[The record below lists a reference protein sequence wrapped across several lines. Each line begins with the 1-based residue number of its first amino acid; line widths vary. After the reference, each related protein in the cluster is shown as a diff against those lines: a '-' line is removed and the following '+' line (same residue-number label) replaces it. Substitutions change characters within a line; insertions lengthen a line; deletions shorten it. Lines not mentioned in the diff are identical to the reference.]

1 MTTLLLEKLLDPSSI
16 AVIGASARE
25 GSPGFK
31 LTQNLL
37 QGSYKGKL
45 FLVNPRYD
53 EVLGHPCHK
62 SVKTLPE
69 PPDLVILITPPR
81 ILRRTLVQCS
91 RIGISVAVVMSGTE
105 KSQSLHRYAQ
115 RLGMR
120 LMGPYCAGI
129 IRPHLGLNATYSSNQ
144 INKGNLAIISQSAS
158 LGAAM
163 VDWAETANVGFSALL
178 STGQDA
184 DISLSDLLDLLA
196 EDWQTK
202 AVIVYVD
209 HIKASRP
216 FLSAL
221 SATARI
227 KPVVLMRSSQEGVL
241 YCDALTRTGQ
251 IYNSDSVFQVALNR
265 AGVVR
270 IKSFSNLYAA
280 ARILS
285 TGIRV
290 KGNRLA
296 ILSNANAPAMIALER
311 ILDKG
316 FSAPHIAPDNSW
328 RLFSRDKDT
337 ISGANPLLLRNP
349 LKLAEDYRKGLQA
362 MQTRE
367 DIDALLVIF
376 VPDSRNDANTIA
388 QALIE
393 CSPFKKPL
401 LACWMGE
408 ASVGEARKTLS
419 AAGIPNFRTPE
430 AATDGFDFLHRY
442 YISQQQLLQLP
453 NPASRRTRADA
464 EGARVM
470 VNHELNSGA
479 RVLGPVRTRKLMELF
494 DIPVLPSQRA
504 TSLDEAISMAHSI
517 GYPVAM
523 KLVSPSISYKAS
535 IVSTQLNISSDHAVK
550 QAWQLIELRLRT
562 IRPEA
567 EFSGVLVEAM
577 YAPVNPR
584 HMALSISRDPVFG
597 PVISAGVGG
606 NCTRR

>member
-37 QGSYKGKL
+37 QGGYKGKL
-45 FLVNPRYD
+45 YLVNPRYD
-53 EVLGHPCHK
+53 QVLGHLCHK
-62 SVKTLPE
+62 SVKSLPE
-69 PPDLVILITPPR
+69 PPDLAILITPPR

-91 RIGISVAVVMSGTE
+91 RIGIRVAVVMSGTE
-105 KSQSLHRYAQ
+105 KSQALHRYAQ

-129 IRPHLGLNATYSSNQ
+129 IRPHIGLNATYSSNR
-144 INKGNLAIISQSAS
+144 IHKGNLAIVSQSAS

-163 VDWAETANVGFSALL
+163 VDWAENANVGFSALL
-178 STGQDA
+178 STGQDT
-184 DISLSDLLDLLA
+184 DIRLSDLLDLLA

-209 HIKASRP
+209 HIKASRA

-227 KPVVLMRSSQEGVL
+227 KPVVLMRSSHEGVQ

-251 IYNSDSVFQVALNR
+251 VYSSDNVFQAALNR

-270 IKSFSNLYAA
+270 IKTFSNLYAA

-290 KGNRLA
+290 KGDRLA
-296 ILSNANAPAMIALER
+296 ILSNANAPSMMVLER
-311 ILDKG
+311 MLNKG
-316 FSAPHIAPDNSW
+316 FSRPPIEPDVIKK
-328 RLFSRDKDT
+328 LVKKEKIDIDGT
-337 ISGANPLLLRNP
+337 NPLLLRDP
-349 LKLAEDYRKGLQA
+349 LNLAKHYQKSLHALQA
-362 MQTRE
+362 QT
-367 DIDALLVIF
+367 DIDAVLVIF
-376 VPDSRNDANTIA
+376 VPDARNDANVVA
-388 QALIE
+388 QALSE
-393 CSPFKKPL
+393 CRPFKKPV

-408 ASVGEARKTLS
+408 ASVGDARNTLS

-442 YISQQQLLQLP
+442 HISQQQLLQLP
-453 NPASRRTRADA
+453 NPASRRTPADA
-464 EGARVM
+464 DSARALVTPNFI
-470 VNHELNSGA
+470 VAHVCWTRCKHAYSWRGLISRYCKA
-479 RVLGPVRTRKLMELF
+479 CVPQVLTM
-494 DIPVLPSQRA
+494 
-504 TSLDEAISMAHSI
+504 AISMAQSI

-523 KLVSPSISYKAS
+523 KLVSPNISYKAS
-535 IVSTQLNISSDHAVK
+535 VISTQLNISSDRELEK
-550 QAWQLIELRLRT
+550 AWQLIEMRLRT
-562 IRPEA
+562 MRPDA
-567 EFSGVLVEAM
+567 EFSGVLVETM
-577 YAPVNPR
+577 YAPVNATSYGTVHFP
-584 HMALSISRDPVFG
+584 
-597 PVISAGVGG
+597 
-606 NCTRR
+606 